1 MTKAIN
7 GVYYSHTRED
17 LPNPL
22 TDKELTFF
30 KEGLEK
36 EEATIRNNLNMS
48 SNEMDNFKNSN
59 PKDEADHASI
69 TLEQTL
75 ATNIS
80 KKQAQKLVLI
90 QKSLKKIENNSY
102 GICDLC
108 EEPINPE
115 RLKIKMFAE
124 YCICCRELVEQGKH

>member
-7 GVYYSHTRED
+7 GIYYSNRGED
-17 LPNPL
+17 CQSTL
-22 TDKELTFF
+22 THEETIFF

-36 EEATIRNNLNMS
+36 EKATIRTNLNMS
-48 SNEMDNFKNSN
+48 SNEMDNFRSSN

-69 TLEQTL
+69 ALEQTL
-75 ATNIS
+75 GTKLSQIQA
-80 KKQAQKLVLI
+80 KKLLLI
-90 QKSLKKIENNSY
+90 EKSLKKIENNSY

-124 YCICCRELVEQGKH
+124 YCICCREIVEQGRH

>member
-22 TDKELTFF
+22 TPNEISFF

-36 EEATIRNNLNMS
+36 EEATIKNNLNMS
-48 SNEMDNFKNSN
+48 SNEMDNFRNSN

-69 TLEQTL
+69 ALEQTL
-75 ATNIS
+75 GTKLSAI
-80 KKQAQKLVLI
+80 QANKLVLI
-90 QKSLKKIENNSY
+90 TKSLEKIENNCY

-108 EEPINPE
+108 EEAINVE

-124 YCICCRELVEQGKH
+124 YCISCRELVEQGKH